1 MRNTDLLL
9 KITILSTL
17 PYPSI
22 IRTMAM
28 ERAAEKHQVIS
39 ELVLLLVMVVTPAS
53 LMQKTWGF
61 SLIIIPR
68 AKYLERL
75 TTFCIMSLKNKRI
88 SVWCNQHFY
97 PLIADINFHR
107 EHVNYVSY
115 TYSHLVIIQI
125 IQQQG
130 ENIMF
135 EKIFLFIHTY
145 FFTTTADTT

>member
-1 MRNTDLLL
+1 M
-9 KITILSTL
+9 KIILSTL

-22 IRTMAM
+22 NRTIAM
-28 ERAAEKHQVIS
+28 ERTAEKHQAIS
-39 ELVLLLVMVVTPAS
+39 ELVLLLVTVTPAS
-53 LMQKTWGF
+53 LMQIMWRF
-61 SLIIIPR
+61 ILIITPR

-75 TTFCIMSLKNKRI
+75 TTFCVMSLKNKCI

-130 ENIMF
+130 ENVMS

-145 FFTTTADTT
+145 FF

>member
-1 MRNTDLLL
+1 MVITM
-9 KITILSTL
+9 KIILSTL

-22 IRTMAM
+22 NRTIAM
-28 ERAAEKHQVIS
+28 ERTAEKHQAIS
-39 ELVLLLVMVVTPAS
+39 ELVLLLVTVTPAS
-53 LMQKTWGF
+53 LMQIMWRF
-61 SLIIIPR
+61 ILIITPR

-75 TTFCIMSLKNKRI
+75 TTFCVMSLKNKCI

-130 ENIMF
+130 ENVMS

-145 FFTTTADTT
+145 FF